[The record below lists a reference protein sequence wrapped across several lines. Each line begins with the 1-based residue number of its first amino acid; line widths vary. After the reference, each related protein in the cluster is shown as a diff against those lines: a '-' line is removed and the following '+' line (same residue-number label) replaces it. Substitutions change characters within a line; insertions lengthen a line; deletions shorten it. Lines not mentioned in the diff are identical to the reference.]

1 MASRKYAAG
10 LVRED
15 FMRVIKFRAWDSL
28 HNVYREHQDPQTIQ
42 AVVFGNDYDGRVIV
56 EQFTGLLDK
65 NGKEIYEGDILQ
77 RGNCKK
83 IVGFVAEAAGFK
95 MYNVVDKPHEEEW
108 DIWQTMSQSWV
119 DEFGAE
125 IVGNIHQS

>member
-1 MASRKYAAG
+1 
-10 LVRED
+10 
-15 FMRVIKFRAWDSL
+15 MRVIKFRAWDSL